1 MAALPNFPSDGQG
14 ERTDG
19 LVRDDNSVGYK
30 RGVGNITPTGGGQT
44 TANAGVATHT
54 ANGTVKAGD
63 PIVVVAGESGAGQ
76 AIPLAVDGSGGA
88 LPAAYVSAPISLS
101 FATATGTLAI
111 GTYYYRVSATTA
123 AGETVPCAEQSF
135 ALTATGGITISWPQ
149 VAGATGYRVYGRT
162 TGAELFIAAVA
173 PGTATT
179 YTDSGSITPSGAM
192 PTVNT
197 ARTTF
202 RTEGIAAAGSAVAG
216 NPVLVAGTDGVN
228 VHTLATDTA
237 GGQLSGAYISAPISL
252 SFTSTSGTLAAGTYY
267 YRVTSTTAAGE
278 TTPCAE
284 QSFVLAATGGVII
297 SWPQVA
303 GATGYNVYGRA
314 TGAEQLL
321 ATVTNGTTPTWTDNG
336 SVTPSGSMP
345 TTNTA
350 RLVVLEASSGTDLT
364 ASVTG
369 AATALTATLPGI
381 AGRTTFITGF
391 EITGAGATAA
401 SNILVT
407 VTGTISGTLNYYVT
421 VPAGTTTSIAFPP
434 VEFTRPIPASGTNTA
449 IVVNVPSFG
458 SGNTAAAVTAHGFT
472 R

>member
-44 TANAGVATHT
+44 SANAGVATHT
-54 ANGTVKAGD
+54 AGAKVNAGD

-76 AIPLAVDGSGGA
+76 ASPLAVDGGGGA

-101 FATATGTLAI
+101 FTSTSGTLAI
-111 GTYYYRVSATTA
+111 GTYYYRVTATTG
-123 AGETVPCAEQSF
+123 AGETTPCTEQSF
-135 ALTATGGITISWPQ
+135 VLAATGGIIISWPQ
-149 VAGATGYRVYGRT
+149 AAGATGYRVYGRT

-173 PGTATT
+173 PGTVTT
-179 YTDSGSITPSGAM
+179 YTDNGSVTPSGAM

-197 ARTTF
+197 ARLAY

-216 NPVLVAGTDGVN
+216 NPVLVAGTDGTN
-228 VHTLATDTA
+228 VHTLVTDSV
-237 GGQLSGAYISAPISL
+237 GRVVIGAPI
-252 SFTSTSGTLAAGTYY
+252 G
-267 YRVTSTTAAGE
+267 
-278 TTPCAE
+278 
-284 QSFVLAATGGVII
+284 
-297 SWPQVA
+297 
-303 GATGYNVYGRA
+303 N
-314 TGAEQLL
+314 
-321 ATVTNGTTPTWTDNG
+321 
-336 SVTPSGSMP
+336 
-345 TTNTA
+345 
-350 RLVVLEASSGTDLT
+350 DLT
-364 ASVTG
+364 ASATG
-369 AATALTATLPGI
+369 AATALTATLPGT
-381 AGRTTFITGF
+381 AGLTTFITGF
-391 EITGAGATAA
+391 EVTGAGATAA

-407 VTGTISGTLNYYVT
+407 VTGTISGTLNYYLT

-458 SGNTAAAVTAHGFT
+458 SGNTAAAVTVHGFS